1 MSRVLRQDVRGK
13 ERGKE
18 REEEALR
25 EEEKLER
32 RFVRYK
38 RFPNGETEQLGGRLK
53 ASKLPEKQRFQSRI
67 QEKALEPF

>member
-13 ERGKE
+13 ERKRE
-18 REEEALR
+18 REGEALR

-38 RFPNGETEQLGGRLK
+38 RFPNGK
-53 ASKLPEKQRFQSRI
+53 AEDS
-67 QEKALEPF
+67 

>member
-38 RFPNGETEQLGGRLK
+38 RFPNGETEGSWGEDWRRASCPRNSAFK
-53 ASKLPEKQRFQSRI
+53 AESKKRP
-67 QEKALEPF
+67 

>member
-13 ERGKE
+13 ERKRE
-18 REEEALR
+18 REGEALR

-38 RFPNGETEQLGGRLK
+38 RFPNGKTEDSRGEDWRRASSPRNSAFK
-53 ASKLPEKQRFQSRI
+53 AESEKR
-67 QEKALEPF
+67 P